1 MTVRQVGRPVPLFR
15 REISR
20 ARSKED
26 GQSERIDLMRMRHGE
41 ESWVTTGFWI
51 LVTSCCLPKGK
62 SIGGES

>member
-26 GQSERIDLMRMRHGE
+26 GQSKRIDLMRTRHGE

-51 LVTSCCLPKGK
+51 SVTSCCLPKGK

>member
-1 MTVRQVGRPVPLFR
+1 MPLFR

-26 GQSERIDLMRMRHGE
+26 GQSKRIDLMRTAHGE
-41 ESWVTTGFWI
+41 ESWGDNWA
-51 LVTSCCLPKGK
+51 LDSCVTSCCLPKGK